1 LAAAENKGC
10 GVRKLGSAVW
20 NQCDLQQDRLYAPHT
35 LDWIGVLFAAAA
47 VVLVPWVVFL
57 VRALPSQHRS
67 AHWNVAWGGF
77 DIALAL
83 LLVGVAVAAWRRRS
97 SSSMRGSTS

>member
-1 LAAAENKGC
+1 MEGHAAIGA
-10 GVRKLGSAVW
+10 VRA
-20 NQCDLQQDRLYAPHT
+20 RT

-47 VVLVPWVVFL
+47 LVLVPWVVFL

-67 AHWNVAWGGF
+67 AHWDVAWGGF

-83 LLVGVAVAAWRRRS
+83 LLVGVAVAA
-97 SSSMRGSTS
+97 